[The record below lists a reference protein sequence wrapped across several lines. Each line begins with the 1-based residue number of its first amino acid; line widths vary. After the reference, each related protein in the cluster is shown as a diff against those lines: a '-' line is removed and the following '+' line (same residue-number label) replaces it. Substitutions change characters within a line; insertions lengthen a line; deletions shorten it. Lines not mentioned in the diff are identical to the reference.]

1 MFRIQNVTFAYN
13 SETGAAGGVHNIDLE
28 ILTGQFVV
36 LCGESGCGKTTVTR
50 LLNGLIPHY
59 YEGTLTGSVQLDGRN
74 VTAQPLYDTAAKVSS
89 VFQNP
94 RSQFFNVDTT
104 SEITFGCENLGWKA
118 PDILSG
124 LDRVTREL
132 NLKKLLDRSIFKLSG
147 GEKQKIACAGA
158 SIMEPEA
165 FVLDEPSSNLD
176 AASIQM
182 LRKTLEGWKA
192 RGKTVVI
199 SEHRLY
205 YLRGLADRFIYMKD
219 GAVAGD
225 YTAAAFAA
233 LPEATRQRMG
243 LRTFALETLPFLPQ
257 SVGDARVMALHDF
270 NFAYKNSPGT
280 LHLADAA
287 LPTGQVVGVIGHN
300 GAGKSTFARCLCGLE
315 PCGTLEYG
323 GNPYRARDRLNL
335 CYLVMQDV
343 NHQLFTESVLDEV
356 LISMPEE
363 NADKAHEI
371 LAGLDLLELRD
382 RHPMSLSG
390 GQKQRVAIAT
400 ALAAQ
405 RDILIFD
412 EPTSGLDYRHMQ
424 QAAAMLQNLRQ
435 QGKTVYVIT
444 HDLELLLTC
453 CTAILHFE
461 DGRIKAQYPMD
472 AAGAEQVKQFFAAK
486 PGAPKTSEALIR

>member
-1 MFRIQNVTFAYN
+1 M
-13 SETGAAGGVHNIDLE
+13 
-28 ILTGQFVV
+28 
-36 LCGESGCGKTTVTR
+36 
-50 LLNGLIPHY
+50 
-59 YEGTLTGSVQLDGRN
+59 
-74 VTAQPLYDTAAKVSS
+74 
-89 VFQNP
+89 
-94 RSQFFNVDTT
+94 
-104 SEITFGCENLGWKA
+104 
-118 PDILSG
+118 
-124 LDRVTREL
+124 
-132 NLKKLLDRSIFKLSG
+132 
-147 GEKQKIACAGA
+147 
-158 SIMEPEA
+158 
-165 FVLDEPSSNLD
+165 
-176 AASIQM
+176 
-182 LRKTLEGWKA
+182 
-192 RGKTVVI
+192 
-199 SEHRLY
+199 
-205 YLRGLADRFIYMKD
+205 
-219 GAVAGD
+219 
-225 YTAAAFAA
+225 
-233 LPEATRQRMG
+233 
-243 LRTFALETLPFLPQ
+243 
-257 SVGDARVMALHDF
+257 
-270 NFAYKNSPGT
+270 
-280 LHLADAA
+280 
-287 LPTGQVVGVIGHN
+287 GVIGHN